1 MFVCVLYVFRIGI
14 KVVVEKTQVGRK
26 GRGREK
32 AASDMPRCLQKS
44 NDPEKGRRQ
53 HPGTQA

>member
-1 MFVCVLYVFRIGI
+1 MCVLHVFRIGI